1 MYYHF
6 NMDNT
11 FIKKGDVMYFKTFDK
26 LQMNE
31 KIEILSELGLLYDL
45 NSDRGINALKKEF
58 KHIEPQ
64 IKGVMIEKGL
74 YKTK

>member
-1 MYYHF
+1 
-6 NMDNT
+6 
-11 FIKKGDVMYFKTFDK
+11 MYFKTFDK

-45 NSDRGINALKKEF
+45 TTERGINSLKKEF

-64 IKGVMIEKGL
+64 IRGLMIEKGL
-74 YKTK
+74 YKRSC